1 MVRAMPICHQR
12 LCVLKITHTRSALP
26 RTDEPSSV
34 GCVRKP
40 ALKVKHLQSKQQGTQ
55 QRFVFLVQHPSLP
68 PPPNKKNTKK
78 SPPRPD
84 PPGIKF
90 DSARTEWSEV
100 ETRGTRGASDVA
112 VEVQGVR
119 ESQQHRADMTGH
131 VVGVMPIWLLAL
143 ADLWLVG
150 VLLVPLYSGYVCVG
164 PALAE
169 LS

>member
-1 MVRAMPICHQR
+1 M
-12 LCVLKITHTRSALP
+12 
-26 RTDEPSSV
+26 
-34 GCVRKP
+34 
-40 ALKVKHLQSKQQGTQ
+40 
-55 QRFVFLVQHPSLP
+55 
-68 PPPNKKNTKK
+68 
-78 SPPRPD
+78 
-84 PPGIKF
+84 
-90 DSARTEWSEV
+90 
-100 ETRGTRGASDVA
+100 A

-119 ESQQHRADMTGH
+119 ESQQHGADMTGH